1 MRRMVGVMTV
11 IAWDG
16 VTLAADKMLY
26 FDSSH
31 AVCTKIFKLDGVLAG
46 FAGSAATG
54 NECMAWIR
62 GGRVPEEFPK
72 KQAESNIGSL
82 LVIET
87 DGRIHQYYNS
97 PYPTLI
103 EDDYFAIGSGDEYAL
118 AAMYL
123 GNTAEVAVKTA
134 IALSPSCGLG
144 MDTLTL

>member
-1 MRRMVGVMTV
+1 MTC

-16 VTLAADKMLY
+16 KTLAADKMLH

-31 AVCTKIFKLDGVLAG
+31 AVCTKIFKIDGALAG

-62 GGRVPEEFPK
+62 GGRIPEEFPK
-72 KQAESNIGSL
+72 KQAESNTGSL

-87 DGRIHQYYNS
+87 DGRIHHYYNS
-97 PYPTLI
+97 CYPTLI
-103 EDDYFAIGSGDEYAL
+103 QDEFFAIGSGDEFAL

-123 GNTAEVAVKTA
+123 GISAAKAVEVAC
-134 IALSPSCGLG
+134 ALSPSCGNG
-144 MDTLTL
+144 IDTLTL